1 MIDPAAQRE
10 FAAEIV
16 RQLHEH
22 GHVAYWAGGCVR
34 DQQLGRMPKDYDV
47 ATNATPAEI
56 REVFGRRRTL
66 AVGAA
71 FGVIVVLGR
80 PGQGQVDVTTFRQ
93 DSRYS
98 DGRHPDSVTFSTPSE
113 DAQRRDFTING
124 MFYDPLADRVID
136 YVGGIDDLAR
146 RLVRAIG
153 DPRQR
158 FDEDKLRMLRAVRFA
173 ATFNFQLDPATEAA
187 IREMASQIHV
197 VSAERIAQEIR
208 GMLVHSD
215 RARAMELL
223 RTTGLLAA
231 LLPVLAEQTSP
242 EWQHTLT
249 VLERLREPSF
259 ALALAALIGAVEG
272 QGPGAS
278 VGDHAVRMATE
289 ICERWRLS
297 NKETERVAWLL
308 GNQWQVRGAREAPWP
323 RLQRLLISEGIDDL
337 LNLEEAEALASGRD
351 LADVEHCR
359 RLLQLPPEE
368 LNPPPLLTGD
378 DLKQHGLQPG
388 KEFKI
393 LLEQVRDAQL
403 EKRVTTKA
411 EALALVDRLRRDL

>member
-1 MIDPAAQRE
+1 MPKLDPAAQRQ
-10 FAAEIV
+10 FAVEIV
-16 RQLHEH
+16 QQLHVH

-56 REVFGRRRTL
+56 RLVFGRRRTL

-80 PGQGQVDVTTFRQ
+80 PGQGQVDVTTFRH

-98 DGRHPDSVTFSTPSE
+98 DGRHPDSVTFTTPHD

-136 YVGGIDDLAR
+136 YVGGMDDLAR
-146 RLVRAIG
+146 RVVRAIG
-153 DPRQR
+153 DPRER

-173 ATFNFQLDPATEAA
+173 ATFNFQLDPATDAA
-187 IREMASQIHV
+187 IREMAGQIHF

-208 GMLVHSD
+208 GMLVHAN

-231 LLPVLAEQTSP
+231 LLPELEPQTAGV
-242 EWQHTLT
+242 WQHTLA
-249 VLERLREPSF
+249 VLEQLREPTFS
-259 ALALAALIGAVEG
+259 LALAALIGARAG
-272 QGPGAS
+272 GLA
-278 VGDHAVRMATE
+278 ATTAAE

-297 NKETERVAWLL
+297 NKETERITWLL
-308 GNQWQVRGAREAPWP
+308 ANRERIRGAREIPWP

-337 LNLEEAEALASGRD
+337 LTLEEAESRASGQD
-351 LADVEHCR
+351 LADIEHCH

-368 LNPPPLLTGD
+368 LNPPQLLTGD
-378 DLKQHGLQPG
+378 DLKQHGLLPG
-388 KEFKI
+388 KDFKS
-393 LLEQVRDAQL
+393 LLEHVRDAQL
-403 EKRVTTKA
+403 EKRVTNTD
-411 EALALVDRLRRDL
+411 EALALVDRLRAGSS